1 VLVDWNIRKYCHCVI
16 LTSCDASFGCLC
28 FVTVNIFG
36 LGLAVWIRQYIILG
50 LYDGFSESVHR
61 HGVLEESKIASVLAY
76 KSHNAA
82 GAEDEFKVQHRA
94 NISHMVKNMNIS
106 VLSYVLDHYGCCT
119 KKVNIKVFYP
129 IKHLSSKCVTAR

>member
-1 VLVDWNIRKYCHCVI
+1 MLVDWNIRKYRYCVI

-28 FVTVNIFG
+28 FVTVNIFR

-50 LYDGFSESVHR
+50 LYDGFSESMHR

-82 GAEDEFKVQHRA
+82 GTEDEFKVRHRA
-94 NISHMVKNMNIS
+94 KHIVYDKKYEHERAQ
-106 VLSYVLDHYGCCT
+106 LCT
-119 KKVNIKVFYP
+119 GGI
-129 IKHLSSKCVTAR
+129 ITAVAQRR